1 MENRMNDQKVNENR
15 GRDYYTIDLGHMMQ
29 EIWRKAW
36 LILLAGI
43 LIAAIAFSIA
53 AFLIPPTYS
62 SSVMLYVNNNKNT
75 GGNTNNTI
83 TQSEITAAQSLVK
96 TYSEILTNRT
106 TLEKVI
112 EKTGVPYSYKAL
124 QGMIKAVPANETEI
138 MKVTVTTED
147 PYEAAVI
154 ANGIA
159 DVLPLRVE
167 EIIEGSSMVV
177 VEYAVPNTDK
187 VAPNITKYTLVGFLI
202 GVLIAIA
209 FVVVTVLLDDRIHDE
224 EYVLQAYEC
233 PILAKVP
240 DLLDTGNKRYGY
252 YYRYRTK
259 KKTENQDDKGQ
270 VAE

>member
-147 PYEAAVI
+147 PHEAAAI
-154 ANGIA
+154 ANTIA
-159 DVLPLRVE
+159 EVLPERIQ
-167 EIIEGSSMVV
+167 IIIGAKMTV
-177 VEYAVPNTDK
+177 VEYAEPDYHK
-187 VAPNITKYTLVGFLI
+187 VAPSVSKYTLVGIVI
-202 GVLIAIA
+202 GVLLAVASIAVSA
-209 FVVVTVLLDDRIHDE
+209 MMDDTDRKSVV
-224 EYVLQAYEC
+224 
-233 PILAKVP
+233 
-240 DLLDTGNKRYGY
+240 
-252 YYRYRTK
+252 
-259 KKTENQDDKGQ
+259 
-270 VAE
+270 